1 MLLKWVNTRDSQ
13 LDKLNDI
20 KCVLSFNCYLK
31 KNAHLKSGHS
41 SLLFDTSHTEDQ
53 DD

>member
-13 LDKLNDI
+13 LETRYQVCI
-20 KCVLSFNCYLK
+20 KFQLSFE
-31 KNAHLKSGHS
+31 KNAHLKSRHS